1 MADRAP
7 KKTRRRWSNAQRQAL
22 LQQARQLVAD
32 GATWD
37 QAAEE
42 VDVWP
47 SSLTRWSTQFPAKPA
62 FRPVVVE
69 PSAEPDAS
77 PSSGIVITT
86 PQGLRI
92 EGLDADGAYL
102 ILEALQCSA

>member
-7 KKTRRRWSNAQRQAL
+7 KKTRRRWSTAQKQAL
-22 LQQARQLVAD
+22 LQRARQLVAD

-37 QAAEE
+37 QAAEQ

-47 SSLTRWSTQFPAKPA
+47 SSLTRWSMQFPAKTG
-62 FRPVVVE
+62 FKPVVVE
-69 PSAEPDAS
+69 PTAPAVSVSSA
-77 PSSGIVITT
+77 IVITT